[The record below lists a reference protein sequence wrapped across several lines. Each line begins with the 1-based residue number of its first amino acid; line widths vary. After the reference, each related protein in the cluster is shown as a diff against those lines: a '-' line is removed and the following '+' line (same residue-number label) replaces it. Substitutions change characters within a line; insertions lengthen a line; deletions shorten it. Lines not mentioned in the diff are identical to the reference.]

1 MSATKGVVMRVLS
14 LVFSLVVTLSL
25 GGAAL
30 IYLEDRIGQHRIQVQ
45 DEWLSSPDQQ
55 QAYRSYGDERANPDS
70 GLIALADSA
79 R

>member
-1 MSATKGVVMRVLS
+1 MGVVMRVLS

-30 IYLEDRIGQHRIQVQ
+30 FYLEGRIGQHRIAVQ
-45 DEWLSSPDQQ
+45 DEWLSSSEQ
-55 QAYRSYGDERANPDS
+55 QAYQAYGDSDLPDTTRIARGDS
-70 GLIALADSA
+70 VRQLI